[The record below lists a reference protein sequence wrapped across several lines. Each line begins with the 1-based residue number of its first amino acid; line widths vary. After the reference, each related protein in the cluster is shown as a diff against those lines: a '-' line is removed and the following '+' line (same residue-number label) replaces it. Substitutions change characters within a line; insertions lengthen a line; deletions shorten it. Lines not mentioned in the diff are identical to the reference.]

1 MPRDLNS
8 PKYQH
13 MRALIVAARKANG
26 LTQAEVAAALRRPQS
41 YVADI
46 ERRER
51 RIDIIEFL
59 DLAEAIKFDPLA
71 MLEKIFLTNRDGGAT
86 S

>member
-8 PKYQH
+8 PRYQVL
-13 MRALIVAARKANG
+13 RKLIRDERKRRGLSQAQVAL
-26 LTQAEVAAALRRPQS
+26 ALGRPQS
-41 YVADI
+41 YVADF

-51 RIDIIEFL
+51 RIDVVEY
-59 DLAEAIKFDPLA
+59 LALADAIGFDPLSLLA
-71 MLEKIFLTNRDGGAT
+71 EVMR

>member
-8 PKYQH
+8 PQYRILRELILTERKRRNLSQAQVAK
-13 MRALIVAARKANG
+13 ALN
-26 LTQAEVAAALRRPQS
+26 RPQS

-51 RIDIIEFL
+51 RIDVVEYLI
-59 DLAEAIKFDPLA
+59 LAEAIGFDPLVLLS
-71 MLEKIFLTNRDGGAT
+71 MVIRSGP
-86 S
+86 

>member
-8 PKYQH
+8 PRYQVL
-13 MRALIVAARKANG
+13 RRLIRDERKQRGLSQAQVAL
-26 LTQAEVAAALRRPQS
+26 ALRRPQS
-41 YVADI
+41 YVADF

-51 RIDIIEFL
+51 RIDVVEFL
-59 DLAEAIKFDPLA
+59 ILAEAIGFDPLDLLA
-71 MLEKIFLTNRDGGAT
+71 RVMR